1 MPTFA
6 YQVRDVAGITSTG
19 VLNATNPMEASSQL
33 RTEGKVVLS
42 LHEKAAGASASAVR
56 PRRIKKEEV
65 LYFATQLAVMVD
77 TGVTLSEALDSIAEQ
92 SEDSSLQLVIQDI
105 SEQVKGGMEFSVA
118 LERHPRVFH
127 HLFVA
132 LMRASEA
139 SGTMGSMLQRLSEY
153 MEQQRETRKRI
164 KGAMTYPI
172 MMLSFCVLVV
182 IGLMVF
188 IMPRFEKI
196 YASKNALLPMP
207 TRILMGASNFLVTYW
222 PILLG
227 FLAVGVIGLW
237 YYLCSPAGRLLLDR
251 TRIRL
256 PILGKMYRQ
265 AYLAR
270 SLRTMATMITSGVSM
285 LEGLEITVDA
295 TGNHEYKQL
304 WKDVSQSVKEG
315 QALSEKLF
323 ESSLI
328 PRTITRMIASGE
340 RSGRL
345 GPVMNRVAQFCEDE
359 LKISVR
365 TVTSLVEPL
374 MILIMGVIVGGV
386 AMALLLP
393 VFSISRVV
401 AH

>member
-1 MPTFA
+1 
-6 YQVRDVAGITSTG
+6 
-19 VLNATNPMEASSQL
+19 
-33 RTEGKVVLS
+33 
-42 LHEKAAGASASAVR
+42 
-56 PRRIKKEEV
+56 
-65 LYFATQLAVMVD
+65 
-77 TGVTLSEALDSIAEQ
+77 
-92 SEDSSLQLVIQDI
+92 
-105 SEQVKGGMEFSVA
+105 
-118 LERHPRVFH
+118 
-127 HLFVA
+127 
-132 LMRASEA
+132 
-139 SGTMGSMLQRLSEY
+139 MGSMLQRLSEY